1 MKNEMKHKLIYRKR
15 YEREDMKEFL
25 EMFKAF
31 LNTHSYDKYEIL
43 EEIES
48 KAESETVYVLRADK
62 LIIVSQCIDNAKAIA
77 DEHNID
83 IDIVEREYGI
93 DIIFYMDYT
102 IFEERLKQEITE
114 LMVNSDE
121 FMIVASD
128 EREYEIEMTFSFRS
142 LDRYC
147 DGEKME
153 W

>member
-1 MKNEMKHKLIYRKR
+1 M
-15 YEREDMKEFL
+15 
-25 EMFKAF
+25 
-31 LNTHSYDKYEIL
+31 
-43 EEIES
+43 
-48 KAESETVYVLRADK
+48 
-62 LIIVSQCIDNAKAIA
+62 
-77 DEHNID
+77 
-83 IDIVEREYGI
+83 EREYGI

>member
-128 EREYEIEMTFSFRS
+128 ERDYEIEMTLSFRS

-147 DGEKME
+147 EGEKME

>member
-1 MKNEMKHKLIYRKR
+1 MKNEMKHKLIYRNR